1 MVESTP
7 TPPVPPAGTGSAAA
21 ARARRAR
28 RRVLAEWRRM
38 DLTEAERARVS
49 AGRPLSDIIPR
60 IMERLRIDK
69 RQSESQIVTLWKQI
83 VDPRVAAHSQ
93 PVGLVRGTLFVSVDN
108 SVWLEEIIRY
118 RRREIIERVQD
129 AMGKDVVKKISF
141 RVG

>member
-1 MVESTP
+1 MAEIMP
-7 TPPVPPAGTGSAAA
+7 
-21 ARARRAR
+21 
-28 RRVLAEWRRM
+28 RV
-38 DLTEAERARVS
+38 
-49 AGRPLSDIIPR
+49 
-60 IMERLRIDK
+60 MERLRIEK
-69 RQSESQIVTLWKQI
+69 RQSESQIVIVWKQI

-93 PVGLVRGTLFVSVDN
+93 PVGLVRGTLFVSVDS